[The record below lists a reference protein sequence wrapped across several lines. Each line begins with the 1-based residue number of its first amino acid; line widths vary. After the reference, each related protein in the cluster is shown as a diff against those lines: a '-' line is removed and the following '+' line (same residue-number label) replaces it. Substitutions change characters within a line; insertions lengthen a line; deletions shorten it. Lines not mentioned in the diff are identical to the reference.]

1 MMAWWLIALA
11 VVAGWLTATGLFLLW
26 LIFPRRR
33 RRGEVIE
40 IERLVSRR

>member
-1 MMAWWLIALA
+1 VLIALA
-11 VVAGWLTATGLFLLW
+11 AVAGWLTASGLFLLW
-26 LIFPRRR
+26 LIAPRRHR